1 VFGKGAP
8 PGSAVTVGRS
18 APTCAQH
25 FLLLQQSVK
34 IEFDPDKDEKNVKKH
49 GLSLNRF
56 VELDL
61 LSGIIEPDARRDYS
75 EERYLALALLAGRL
89 HAACFCIRG
98 DAFRVISLRKASN
111 REVRRY
117 ERAQAE

>member
-1 VFGKGAP
+1 
-8 PGSAVTVGRS
+8 
-18 APTCAQH
+18 
-25 FLLLQQSVK
+25 VK

-61 LSGIIEPDARRDYS
+61 LSGIIEPDARRDYG

-89 HAACFCIRG
+89 HAACFCIPG
-98 DAFRVISLRKASN
+98 DAFRVISLRKASD

-117 ERAQAE
+117 ERAQAEKAAKAADR